1 MLSGIPSFLPHFLTI
16 SRVQYVSELI
26 QRNTGSQ
33 RRFHPAFAGVNF
45 FRHRLLAGV
54 AAAQRRLFGVIQK

>member
-26 QRNTGSQ
+26 QHMAHLRKAV
-33 RRFHPAFAGVNF
+33 FMI
-45 FRHRLLAGV
+45 
-54 AAAQRRLFGVIQK
+54 AALTYGRPITMLGYQGLS

>member
-26 QRNTGSQ
+26 HNYATICAGSQ
-33 RRFHPAFAGVNF
+33 YQTAVKGSIWRQFANNPPYYGARIILNK
-45 FRHRLLAGV
+45 RG
-54 AAAQRRLFGVIQK
+54 